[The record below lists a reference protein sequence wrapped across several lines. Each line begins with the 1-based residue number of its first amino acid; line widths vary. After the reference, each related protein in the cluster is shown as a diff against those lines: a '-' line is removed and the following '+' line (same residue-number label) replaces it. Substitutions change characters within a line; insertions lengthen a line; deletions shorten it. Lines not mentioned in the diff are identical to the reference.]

1 MAHEIV
7 VPLIFKVN
15 MFNQKNDTIKS
26 TRTLLLAVAVG
37 GFALFSCSPDEEK
50 QPPTIAFNPTS
61 SSTEIDFGAE
71 NTPSKN
77 IAFSVVVHADA
88 GIQSL
93 IMDEIKFAGT
103 NENHHETPIASAAN
117 QEDYTYNFSKEL
129 TNEDFMGITKIEY
142 NFIVTDKEARVADI
156 TYTVTVKSYE
166 APSFN
171 FNAQPKVV
179 AHNFNLQQSYS
190 LAFTL
195 GINAPSKIDNFSI
208 VKSKVSDSGSREN
221 TDVPLTG
228 NFVGQTT
235 FNYSVNI
242 PFVDADFVGFNR
254 IEILFAVTDFSGKQA
269 FDTVKISRIY
279 LFTIVKQGEIY
290 HAYAPEKAA
299 WDLDGD
305 QALAS
310 SDPTSQKS
318 IRNIDPN
325 NNGAGSNFTG
335 SWDSGN
341 GTKFVKKNDF
351 DYSSAIISAAMEAYN
366 NGTELTQVINPAV
379 NDIYIAKKDTRYYL
393 IKVMGIDQT
402 SGTDNDGD
410 LGKLTFEYKKY

>member
-1 MAHEIV
+1 
-7 VPLIFKVN
+7 
-15 MFNQKNDTIKS
+15 MFNQKKDTMKS
-26 TRTLLLAVAVG
+26 TKTLLLALAIG
-37 GFALFSCSPDEEK
+37 GFALYSCNPDEEK
-50 QPPTIAFNPTS
+50 LPPTIAFNPAN

-71 NTPSKN
+71 TTPSKT
-77 IAFSVVVHADA
+77 IEFSVVVHADA

-93 IMDEIKFAGT
+93 KMDEVKFAGT
-103 NENHHETPIASAAN
+103 NENHNETTIAAAAN

-129 TNEDFMGITKIEY
+129 TNEDFIGITKIEY

-156 TYTVTVKSYE
+156 TYSVTVKSYG

-171 FNAQPKVV
+171 FNDQPKVV
-179 AHNFNLQQSYS
+179 AHNFILEQNYS
-190 LAFTL
+190 LTFTL

-208 VKSKVSDSGSREN
+208 VKSKVSDSGGREN

-228 NFVGQTT
+228 NFVGQTS
-235 FNYSVNI
+235 FNYNVDI
-242 PFVDADFVGFNR
+242 PFTEADFVGFNR

-269 FDTVKISRIY
+269 FDTIKISRIY
-279 LFTIVKQGEIY
+279 RFTIVKQGEIY

-299 WDLDGD
+299 WDLDSD
-305 QALAS
+305 QAVAF
-310 SDPTSQKS
+310 SDPASQKS

-341 GTKFVKKNDF
+341 GTQFVKKNDF
-351 DYSSAIISAAMEAYN
+351 GYSSALITEAMAAYN
-366 NGTELTQVINPAV
+366 EGTKLTQVVNPAV

-393 IKVMGIDQT
+393 IKVTGIDQT
-402 SGTDNDGD
+402 SGTDSDGD